1 MGLAPLIQ
9 SCYLTVILCF
19 FQHIKKRAAEWG
31 VTMEV
36 LAELRFDLAASY
48 RFHTKDS
55 VDIEVDFIRF
65 AHKTKTVKVKS
76 STKGRRGRK

>member
-1 MGLAPLIQ
+1 
-9 SCYLTVILCF
+9 
-19 FQHIKKRAAEWG
+19 
-31 VTMEV
+31 MEV
-36 LAELRFDLAASY
+36 LAELRFDLPASY